1 MDLGTQELFFLGV
14 RDQGD
19 AFVGG
24 FDRVIGTGNLR
35 GKEWDV

>member
-1 MDLGTQELFFLGV
+1 MDLGMRDCFFLGV

-24 FDRVIGTGNLR
+24 FDKVIGTGNLR
-35 GKEWDV
+35 GKD